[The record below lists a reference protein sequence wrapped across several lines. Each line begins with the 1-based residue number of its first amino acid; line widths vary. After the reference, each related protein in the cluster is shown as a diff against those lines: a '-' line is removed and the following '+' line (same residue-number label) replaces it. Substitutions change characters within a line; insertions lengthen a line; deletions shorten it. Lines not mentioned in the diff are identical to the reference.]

1 MSQDPPKGPDTEV
14 ESTLDRFEH
23 EIEELEQPL
32 GLSARQW
39 IVGIAVMA
47 GIVGAFLLGAVM
59 QQWKKGDPSRSAI
72 VVIETI
78 SPRTGLLGEKPVRFQ
93 WDSISRTS
101 RYVLSI
107 REYQSDRDLIV
118 RETVTSTIE
127 LTEDEVGRLAKGGR
141 YQWKVL
147 ARSSEGWTIGEGNS
161 SFSL

>member
-14 ESTLDRFEH
+14 ESTVDRFEH

-39 IVGIAVMA
+39 IVGVAVMA
-47 GIVGAFLLGAVM
+47 GIVGAFLLGSYLQA
-59 QQWKKGDPSRSAI
+59 KKADASRPAI
-72 VVIETI
+72 LVIETI
-78 SPRTGLLGEKPVRFQ
+78 SPRSGLLYEKPTRFQ

-101 RYVLSI
+101 QYVLSI
-107 REYQSDRDLIV
+107 REYQGDRDLII
-118 RETVTSTIE
+118 RETPTSTIE

-147 ARSSEGWTIGEGNS
+147 ARSSDGWTIGEGNS